1 MAKVSYAN
9 MKLKINEITKEI
21 QIKDVKI
28 EVKQYLPVE
37 DKYSFLN
44 VVLQNSLEDNIYHP
58 VKVDMYF
65 HLYLV
70 YLYTNINFTEK
81 QKENEHQLFDILLT
95 NGIIEAVITAIPEAE
110 YNMLVNLLNQMIEKN
125 EKYKT
130 TFSGVLSAIIN
141 ELPKQME
148 SMAEII
154 EDFDPSKFQA
164 VIDFAEAANG
174 GRPIVGA
181 K

>member
-9 MKLKINEITKEI
+9 MKLKMNESIKEV
-21 QIKDVKI
+21 QIGETKI

-37 DKYSFLN
+37 EKYSFLN
-44 VVLQNSLEDNIYHP
+44 IVLQNSLENDIYHP

-70 YLYTNINFTEK
+70 YLYTNINFTDK
-81 QKENEHQLFDILLT
+81 QKEDESKLFDILLT
-95 NGIIEAVITAIPEAE
+95 NGIIEGVITTIPEAE

-125 EKYKT
+125 EKYRT
-130 TFSGVLSAIIN
+130 TFAGVVGKFIN
-141 ELPKQME
+141 DLPAQADAAMKIVE
-148 SMAEII
+148 N
-154 EDFDPSKFQA
+154 FDPNKFQE
-164 VIDFAEAANG
+164 VIAFAQAANG
-174 GRPIVGA
+174 GRPI

>member
-9 MKLKINEITKEI
+9 MKLKTNESIKEVKI
-21 QIKDVKI
+21 GETKI

-37 DKYSFLN
+37 EKYSFLN
-44 VVLQNSLEDNIYHP
+44 IVLQNSLENDIYHP

-70 YLYTNINFTEK
+70 YLYTNINFTDK
-81 QKENEHQLFDILLT
+81 QKEDEGKLFDTLLT
-95 NGIIEAVITAIPEAE
+95 NGIIEGVITTMPEAE

-130 TFSGVLSAIIN
+130 TFAGVVGKFIN
-141 ELPKQME
+141 DLPAQADAAMKIVE
-148 SMAEII
+148 N
-154 EDFDPSKFQA
+154 FDPNKFQEVVA
-164 VIDFAEAANG
+164 FAQAANG
-174 GRPIVGA
+174 GRPI

>member
-9 MKLKINEITKEI
+9 MKLKMNESVKEV
-21 QIKDVKI
+21 QLGETKI

-37 DKYSFLN
+37 EKYSFLN
-44 VVLQNSLEDNIYHP
+44 IVLQNSLENDIYHP

-70 YLYTNINFTEK
+70 YLYTNINFTDK
-81 QKENEHQLFDILLT
+81 QKEDESKLFDVLLT
-95 NGIIEAVITAIPEAE
+95 NGIIEGIITTMPKAE
-110 YNMLVNLLNQMIEKN
+110 YDVLVSLLNQMIEKN

-130 TFSGVLSAIIN
+130 TFAGVASKFIN
-141 ELPKQME
+141 DLPAQADAAMKIVE
-148 SMAEII
+148 K
-154 EDFDPSKFQA
+154 FDPNKFQE
-164 VIDFAEAANG
+164 VIAFAQAANG
-174 GRPIVGA
+174 GRPI

>member
-9 MKLKINEITKEI
+9 MKLKMNESVKEV
-21 QIKDVKI
+21 QLGETKI

-37 DKYSFLN
+37 EKYSFLN
-44 VVLQNSLEDNIYHP
+44 IVLQNSLENDIYHP

-70 YLYTNINFTEK
+70 YLYTNINFTDK
-81 QKENEHQLFDILLT
+81 QKEDESKLFDALLT
-95 NGIIEAVITAIPEAE
+95 NGIIDGVITTMPEAE

-130 TFSGVLSAIIN
+130 TFAGMVGKFIN
-141 ELPKQME
+141 DLPAQADAAMKIVE
-148 SMAEII
+148 N
-154 EDFDPSKFQA
+154 FDPNKFQE
-164 VIDFAEAANG
+164 VIAFAQAANG
-174 GRPIVGA
+174 GRPI

>member
-9 MKLKINEITKEI
+9 MKLKMNESVKEV
-21 QIKDVKI
+21 QLGETKI

-37 DKYSFLN
+37 EKYSFLN
-44 VVLQNSLEDNIYHP
+44 IVLQNSLENDIYHP

-70 YLYTNINFTEK
+70 YLYTNINFTDK
-81 QKENEHQLFDILLT
+81 QKEDESKLFDVLLT
-95 NGIIEAVITAIPEAE
+95 NGIIEGVIATMPKAE
-110 YNMLVNLLNQMIEKN
+110 YDILVNLLNQMIEKN

-130 TFSGVLSAIIN
+130 TFAGIASKFIN
-141 ELPKQME
+141 DLPAQADAAMKIVE
-148 SMAEII
+148 N
-154 EDFDPSKFQA
+154 FDPNKFQE
-164 VIDFAEAANG
+164 VIAFAQAANG
-174 GRPIVGA
+174 GRPI

>member
-9 MKLKINEITKEI
+9 MKLKMNESIKEV
-21 QIKDVKI
+21 QLGETKI

-37 DKYSFLN
+37 EKYSFLN
-44 VVLQNSLEDNIYHP
+44 IVLQNSLENDIYHP

-70 YLYTNINFTEK
+70 YLYTNINFTDK
-81 QKENEHQLFDILLT
+81 QKEDESKLFDVLLT
-95 NGIIEAVITAIPEAE
+95 NGIIEGVITTIPKSE
-110 YNMLVNLLNQMIEKN
+110 YDVLVSLLNQTIEKN

-130 TFSGVLSAIIN
+130 TFAGVVGKFIN
-141 ELPKQME
+141 DLPAQADAAMKIVE
-148 SMAEII
+148 N
-154 EDFDPSKFQA
+154 FDPNKFQEVVA
-164 VIDFAEAANG
+164 FAQAANG
-174 GRPIVGA
+174 GRPI

>member
-9 MKLKINEITKEI
+9 MKLKMNENTKEV
-21 QIKDVKI
+21 QLGEAKI
-28 EVKQYLPVE
+28 EVKQYLPIE

-44 VVLQNSLEDNIYHP
+44 IVLQNSLENDIYNP
-58 VKVDMYF
+58 IKVDMYF

-70 YLYTNINFTEK
+70 YLYTNINFTDK
-81 QKENEHQLFDILLT
+81 QKEDESKLFDVLLT
-95 NGIIEAVITAIPEAE
+95 NGIIEGVITTMPEAE

-130 TFSGVLSAIIN
+130 TFAGVVGKFIN
-141 ELPKQME
+141 DLPAQADAAMKIVE
-148 SMAEII
+148 N
-154 EDFDPSKFQA
+154 FDSNKFQE
-164 VIDFAEAANG
+164 VIAFAQAANG
-174 GRPIVGA
+174 GRPI

>member
-9 MKLKINEITKEI
+9 MKLKINESVKEV
-21 QIKDVKI
+21 QLGETKI

-37 DKYSFLN
+37 EKYSFLN
-44 VVLQNSLEDNIYHP
+44 IVLQNSLENDIYHP

-70 YLYTNINFTEK
+70 YLYTNINFTDK
-81 QKENEHQLFDILLT
+81 QKEDESKLFDALLT
-95 NGIIEAVITAIPEAE
+95 NGIIDGVITTMPEAE

-130 TFSGVLSAIIN
+130 TFAGMVGKFIN
-141 ELPKQME
+141 DLPAQADAAMKIVE
-148 SMAEII
+148 N
-154 EDFDPSKFQA
+154 FDPNKFQE
-164 VIDFAEAANG
+164 VIAFAQAANG
-174 GRPIVGA
+174 GRPI

>member
-9 MKLKINEITKEI
+9 MKLKMNESIKEV
-21 QIKDVKI
+21 QLGETKI

-37 DKYSFLN
+37 EKYSFLN
-44 VVLQNSLEDNIYHP
+44 IVLQNSLENDIYHP

-70 YLYTNINFTEK
+70 YLYTNINFTDK
-81 QKENEHQLFDILLT
+81 QKEDESKLFDVLLT
-95 NGIIEAVITAIPEAE
+95 NGVIGSVIANMPKDE
-110 YNMLVNLLNQMIEKN
+110 YDVLVSLLNQMIEKN

-130 TFSGVLSAIIN
+130 TFAGIIGRFIN
-141 ELPKQME
+141 DLPAQADAAMKIVE
-148 SMAEII
+148 N
-154 EDFDPSKFQA
+154 FDPNKFQE
-164 VIDFAEAANG
+164 VIAFAQAANG
-174 GRPIVGA
+174 GRPI

>member
-9 MKLKINEITKEI
+9 MKLKMNESVKEV
-21 QIKDVKI
+21 QLGETKI

-37 DKYSFLN
+37 EKYSFLN
-44 VVLQNSLEDNIYHP
+44 IVLQNSLENDVYHS

-70 YLYTNINFTEK
+70 YLYTNINFTDK
-81 QKENEHQLFDILLT
+81 QKEDESKLFDILLT
-95 NGIIEAVITAIPEAE
+95 NGIIEGVITTIPEAE

-130 TFSGVLSAIIN
+130 TFAGVVGKFIN
-141 ELPKQME
+141 DLPAQADAAMKIVE
-148 SMAEII
+148 N
-154 EDFDPSKFQA
+154 FDPNKFQEVVA
-164 VIDFAEAANG
+164 FAQAANG
-174 GRPIVGA
+174 GRPI

>member
-9 MKLKINEITKEI
+9 MKLKMNESVKEV
-21 QIKDVKI
+21 QLGETKI

-37 DKYSFLN
+37 EKYSFLN
-44 VVLQNSLEDNIYHP
+44 IVLQNSLENDIYHP

-70 YLYTNINFTEK
+70 YLYTNINFTDK
-81 QKENEHQLFDILLT
+81 QKEDESKLFDVLLT
-95 NGIIEAVITAIPEAE
+95 NGIIDGVITTIPEAE

-125 EKYKT
+125 EKYRT
-130 TFSGVLSAIIN
+130 TFAGIVGKFIN
-141 ELPKQME
+141 DLPAQADAAMKIVE
-148 SMAEII
+148 N
-154 EDFDPSKFQA
+154 FDPNKFQEA
-164 VIDFAEAANG
+164 IAFAQAANG
-174 GRPIVGA
+174 GRPI

>member
-9 MKLKINEITKEI
+9 MKLKMNESVKEV
-21 QIKDVKI
+21 QLGETKI

-37 DKYSFLN
+37 EKYSFLN
-44 VVLQNSLEDNIYHP
+44 IVLQNSLENDIYHP

-70 YLYTNINFTEK
+70 YLYTNINFTDK
-81 QKENEHQLFDILLT
+81 QKEDESKLFDVLLT
-95 NGIIEAVITAIPEAE
+95 NGIIDGVITTIPEAE

-125 EKYKT
+125 EKYRT
-130 TFSGVLSAIIN
+130 TFAGIVGKFIN
-141 ELPKQME
+141 DLPAQADAAMKIVE
-148 SMAEII
+148 N
-154 EDFDPSKFQA
+154 FDPNKFQE
-164 VIDFAEAANG
+164 VIAFAQAANG
-174 GRPIVGA
+174 GRPI

>member
-9 MKLKINEITKEI
+9 MKLKMNESVKEV
-21 QIKDVKI
+21 QLGETKI

-37 DKYSFLN
+37 EKYSFLN
-44 VVLQNSLEDNIYHP
+44 IVLQNSLENDIYHP

-70 YLYTNINFTEK
+70 YLYTNINFTDK
-81 QKENEHQLFDILLT
+81 QKEDESKLFDVLLT
-95 NGIIEAVITAIPEAE
+95 NGIIEGVITTIPEAE

-130 TFSGVLSAIIN
+130 TFAGIAGKFIN
-141 ELPKQME
+141 DLPAQADAAMKIVE
-148 SMAEII
+148 N
-154 EDFDPSKFQA
+154 FDPNKFQE
-164 VIDFAEAANG
+164 VIAFAQAANG
-174 GRPIVGA
+174 GRPI

>member
-9 MKLKINEITKEI
+9 MKLKMNESVKEV
-21 QIKDVKI
+21 QLGETKI

-37 DKYSFLN
+37 EKYSFLN
-44 VVLQNSLEDNIYHP
+44 IVLQNSLENDIYHP

-70 YLYTNINFTEK
+70 YLYTNINFTDK
-81 QKENEHQLFDILLT
+81 QKEDESKLFDVLLT
-95 NGIIEAVITAIPEAE
+95 NGIIEGVITTMPEAE

-130 TFSGVLSAIIN
+130 TFAGVVGKFIN
-141 ELPKQME
+141 DLPAQADAAMRIVE
-148 SMAEII
+148 N
-154 EDFDPSKFQA
+154 FDPNKFQE
-164 VIDFAEAANG
+164 VIAFAQAANG
-174 GRPIVGA
+174 GRPI

>member
-9 MKLKINEITKEI
+9 MKLKTNESIKEV
-21 QIKDVKI
+21 QIGETKI
-28 EVKQYLPVE
+28 EVKQYLPIE
-37 DKYSFLN
+37 EKYSFLN
-44 VVLQNSLEDNIYHP
+44 IVLQNSLDNDIYHP

-70 YLYTNINFTEK
+70 YLYTNINFTDK
-81 QKENEHQLFDILLT
+81 QKEDESKLFDVLLT
-95 NGIIEAVITAIPEAE
+95 NGIIDSIITTMPEAE

-130 TFSGVLSAIIN
+130 TFAGVVGKFIN
-141 ELPKQME
+141 DLPAQADAAMKIVE
-148 SMAEII
+148 N
-154 EDFDPSKFQA
+154 FDPNKFQE
-164 VIDFAEAANG
+164 VIAFAQAANG
-174 GRPIVGA
+174 GRPI

>member
-9 MKLKINEITKEI
+9 MKLKMNENTKEV
-21 QIKDVKI
+21 QLGETKI
-28 EVKQYLPVE
+28 EVKQYLPIE

-44 VVLQNSLEDNIYHP
+44 IVLQNSLENDIYNP

-70 YLYTNINFTEK
+70 YLYTNINFTDK
-81 QKENEHQLFDILLT
+81 QKEDESKLFDVLLT
-95 NGIIEAVITAIPEAE
+95 NGVIGSVIANMPKDE
-110 YNMLVNLLNQMIEKN
+110 YDVLVSLLNQTIEKN

-130 TFSGVLSAIIN
+130 TFAGVVGKFIN
-141 ELPKQME
+141 DLPAQADAAMKIVE
-148 SMAEII
+148 N
-154 EDFDPSKFQA
+154 FDPNKFQEVVA
-164 VIDFAEAANG
+164 FAQAANG
-174 GRPIVGA
+174 GRPI

>member
-9 MKLKINEITKEI
+9 MKLKMNESTKEV
-21 QIKDVKI
+21 QLGETKI

-44 VVLQNSLEDNIYHP
+44 IVLQNSLENDVYHP

-70 YLYTNINFTEK
+70 YLYTNINFTDK
-81 QKENEHQLFDILLT
+81 QKEDESKLFDVLLT
-95 NGIIEAVITAIPEAE
+95 NGVIGSVIANMPKDE
-110 YNMLVNLLNQMIEKN
+110 YDVLVSLLNQMIEKN

-130 TFSGVLSAIIN
+130 TFAGVVGRFIN
-141 ELPKQME
+141 DLPAQ
-148 SMAEII
+148 AEAAMKIV
-154 EDFDPSKFQA
+154 ENFDPNKFQEVVA
-164 VIDFAEAANG
+164 FAQAANG
-174 GRPIVGA
+174 GRPI

>member
-9 MKLKINEITKEI
+9 MKLKMNESVKEV
-21 QIKDVKI
+21 QLGETKI

-37 DKYSFLN
+37 EKYSFLN
-44 VVLQNSLEDNIYHP
+44 IVLQNSLENDIYHP

-70 YLYTNINFTEK
+70 YLYTNINFTDK
-81 QKENEHQLFDILLT
+81 QKEDESKLFDVLLT
-95 NGIIEAVITAIPEAE
+95 NGIIEGVITSMPEAE

-125 EKYKT
+125 EKYRT
-130 TFSGVLSAIIN
+130 TFAGIVGKFIN
-141 ELPKQME
+141 DLPAQADAAMKIVE
-148 SMAEII
+148 N
-154 EDFDPSKFQA
+154 FDPNKFQE
-164 VIDFAEAANG
+164 VIAFAQAANG
-174 GRPIVGA
+174 GRPI

>member
-9 MKLKINEITKEI
+9 MKLKMNESVKEV
-21 QIKDVKI
+21 QLGETKI

-37 DKYSFLN
+37 EKYSFLN
-44 VVLQNSLEDNIYHP
+44 IVLQNSLENDIYHP

-70 YLYTNINFTEK
+70 YLYTNINFTDK
-81 QKENEHQLFDILLT
+81 QKEDESKLFDVLLT
-95 NGIIEAVITAIPEAE
+95 NGIIEGVITTMPEAE

-130 TFSGVLSAIIN
+130 TFAGVVGKFIN
-141 ELPKQME
+141 DLPAQ
-148 SMAEII
+148 AEAAMKIV
-154 EDFDPSKFQA
+154 ENFDPAKFSE
-164 VIDFAEAANG
+164 VVEFAKAANG
-174 GRPIVGA
+174 GRPI

>member
-9 MKLKINEITKEI
+9 MKLKMNESIKEV
-21 QIKDVKI
+21 QIGETKI

-37 DKYSFLN
+37 EKYSFLN
-44 VVLQNSLEDNIYHP
+44 IVLQNSLENDIYHP

-70 YLYTNINFTEK
+70 YLYTNINFTDK
-81 QKENEHQLFDILLT
+81 QKEDESKLFDVLLT
-95 NGIIEAVITAIPEAE
+95 NGIIEGVITTIPEAE

-130 TFSGVLSAIIN
+130 TFAGVVGKFIN
-141 ELPKQME
+141 DLPAQADAAMKIVE
-148 SMAEII
+148 N
-154 EDFDPSKFQA
+154 FDPNKFQE
-164 VIDFAEAANG
+164 VIAFAQAANG
-174 GRPIVGA
+174 GRPI